1 MLFLLAAA
9 LLVVGS
15 LLGSPPSG
23 PEEARMQTAAVW
35 ETELRKQRHYY
46 RRHGDFWRRYHRTE
60 TPEPPVRP
68 LSCGEFRFWDGKRCV
83 DVRFR

>member
-35 ETELRKQRHYY
+35 ETELRKNAIIT
-46 RRHGDFWRRYHRTE
+46 GATVTFGAAT
-60 TPEPPVRP
+60 TGPKPPSSRSGP
-68 LSCGEFRFWDGKRCV
+68 
-83 DVRFR
+83 